1 MVHAYLHLSEPV
13 SEAFIHTLFLPE
25 DEIDI
30 TPIFPDSFALA
41 SNCISPSRLR
51 FRLEGHLPC
60 AYVIA
65 DVKRMEFIPDPKQ
78 DV

>member
-13 SEAFIHTLFLPE
+13 SEAFLHSLFLPE
-25 DEIDI
+25 DDI
-30 TPIFPDSFALA
+30 YIRPMLSSSFALA

-65 DVKRMEFIPDPKQ
+65 DVKRMELIPDPKQ